1 MRHLV
6 FLALLVLAYFTAN
19 YMYAAVVKPMWREGV
34 IPGRE
39 FEYEAIAGLY
49 LVTIPSI
56 VAIALSV
63 PMGVVADK
71 VGKVKTIL
79 FSGLLMGVGL
89 LLVGASTSFLLLSVA
104 FTLFAVGMQ
113 GVYPALMGSIADTV
127 PVSKRGLG
135 YAAYYASTVVGYPL
149 GLATGLLLS
158 WRLGYTLLGALVV
171 ALTLAAAAA
180 LSRAYRRLRVE
191 AGGVSEYRFSGALKS
206 ITSPAVVALLV
217 LIFFWGM
224 PWGAITRYAV
234 NFLEDAW
241 GVGRAVAAAILTLAS
256 ISIIVGHVAG
266 GVLADRRVR
275 AGDVLGRVKVSL
287 LGVAVGIAVMLS
299 FVLYPYPYGDESL
312 ASLLPPAALAL
323 LGMMFTTLSYPNI
336 SSVLSEVVR
345 REYRATVFAVFN
357 ILNSLGWGVGPTL
370 YGALKAYLVE
380 SLGYSIPWASK
391 VSIATVVLLWLV
403 PLAVWALMLGL
414 YPKSRVEEG

>member
-56 VAIALSV
+56 IAIALSV

-89 LLVGASTSFLLLSVA
+89 VMVGASTSFLLLSVA

-135 YAAYYASTVVGYPL
+135 YAVYYASTVVGYPL
-149 GLATGLLLS
+149 GLVTGLLLS
-158 WRLGYTLLGALVV
+158 WRLGYTFLGALVI
-171 ALTLAAAAA
+171 ALTIAAVAA

-191 AGGVSEYRFSGALKS
+191 AGGVSEYRASGVLKS
-206 ITSPAVVALLV
+206 IASPAVVALLV

-241 GVGRAVAAAILTLAS
+241 GVGRAVAATILTLAS
-256 ISIIVGHVAG
+256 ISIIAGHVAG

-357 ILNSLGWGVGPTL
+357 ILNSLGWAVGPTL
-370 YGALKAYLVE
+370 YGALKAFLVE
-380 SLGYSIPWASK
+380 SLGYSIPLASK

-403 PLAVWALMLGL
+403 PLAVWVLMLGL

>member
-89 LLVGASTSFLLLSVA
+89 VMVGASTSFLLLSVA

-149 GLATGLLLS
+149 GLVTGLLLS
-158 WRLGYTLLGALVV
+158 WRLGYTFLGALVI
-171 ALTLAAAAA
+171 ALTLAAVAA
-180 LSRAYRRLRVE
+180 LSRAYGGLRVE
-191 AGGVSEYRFSGALKS
+191 AGGVSEYRFSGVLKS

-241 GVGRAVAAAILTLAS
+241 GVSREHAATILTLAS

-370 YGALKAYLVE
+370 YGALKAFLVE

-403 PLAVWALMLGL
+403 PLAVWVLMLGL